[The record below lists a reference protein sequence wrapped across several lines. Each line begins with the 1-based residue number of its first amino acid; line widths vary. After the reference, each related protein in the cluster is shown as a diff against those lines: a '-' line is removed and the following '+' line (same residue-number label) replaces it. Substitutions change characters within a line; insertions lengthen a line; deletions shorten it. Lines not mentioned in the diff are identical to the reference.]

1 MPISDLLEENEV
13 IEGDW
18 AVHVV
23 FPFHPEEFYSGE
35 LFMTNKH
42 LHFNAK
48 YGFGKEEHEIE
59 EHFRVVDH
67 DKHIVIEYDQIESVE
82 IVKKAILMNNLLVN
96 LKSGEKVTFRFGFM
110 SASKAL
116 QIAQKHLKS

>member
-1 MPISDLLEENEV
+1 MPITDLLEENEI

-23 FPFHPEEFYSGE
+23 FPFHRGEFYSGE

-42 LHFNAK
+42 FHFNAK
-48 YGFGKEEHEIE
+48 FGFGKEEGEIE

-67 DKHIVIEYDQIESVE
+67 DKHIVIEYDQIEE
-82 IVKKAILMNNLLVN
+82 VKINKRALLMNDLVVT
-96 LKSGEKVTFRFGFM
+96 LKSKEEVTFRFGFM
-110 SASKAL
+110 SANKAL
-116 QIAQKHLKS
+116 EVAQKHLA

>member
-1 MPISDLLEENEV
+1 MPITDLLEENET

-23 FPFHPEEFYSGE
+23 FPFHKQEFYSGE

-42 LHFNAK
+42 FHFNAK
-48 YGFGKEEHEIE
+48 YGFGKEEGEIE

-67 DKHIVIEYDQIESVE
+67 DKHIVIEYDQIEKVE
-82 IVKKAILMNNLLVN
+82 IKKRAILMNDLVVS
-96 LKSGEKVTFRFGFM
+96 LKSNEIITFRFGFL
-110 SASKAL
+110 SANKAL
-116 QIAQKHLKS
+116 AVANKHLA

>member
-1 MPISDLLEENEV
+1 MPITDLLEENEV

-23 FPFHPEEFYSGE
+23 FPFHREEFYSGE

-42 LHFNAK
+42 FHFNSK
-48 YGFGKEEHEIE
+48 YGFGKEEEEIE

-67 DKHIVIEYDQIESVE
+67 DKHIIIEYDQIETVE
-82 IVKKAILMNNLLVN
+82 IKKRAILMNDLVVK
-96 LKSGEKVTFRFGFM
+96 LKSNELVTFRFGFV
-110 SASKAL
+110 SANKAL
-116 QIAQKHLKS
+116 AVAQKHLA